1 MEFESYAKRINSLK
15 VTENFGQVQQE
26 KMQQYSFLV
35 KNHSM
40 VLEEV
45 KKSKFEQINDKW
57 YSFSDDIVSH
67 PYLKDIIGYTE
78 KKNEKIEKYPI
89 WEKIPLE
96 AREKSLLEKG
106 QAFPTWKN
114 SPPKSK
120 VLSDC
125 FSEKKRKS
133 KC

>member
-45 KKSKFEQINDKW
+45 KKSKFEQINDK
-57 YSFSDDIVSH
+57 
-67 PYLKDIIGYTE
+67 
-78 KKNEKIEKYPI
+78 
-89 WEKIPLE
+89 
-96 AREKSLLEKG
+96 
-106 QAFPTWKN
+106 
-114 SPPKSK
+114 
-120 VLSDC
+120 
-125 FSEKKRKS
+125 
-133 KC
+133 